1 MTTHRFAARR
11 HLRALPGLCCL
22 VLLAGCA
29 SSGRKEAPWY
39 LSADTQLYEQLQYW
53 PREEPGSDS
62 GTQCVPASLLNP
74 EALGYRTD
82 DVAGDLWDRVRE
94 GYAMD
99 GSVDERRVNR
109 QVGQLTSHQRLFDAL
124 GTNASPYLRYVVG
137 ELESRKMP
145 LELALLPVVESSYN
159 PGATSRSQAAGI
171 WQIIPVTGK
180 RLGLEQNRWY
190 DGRRDVVAS
199 TEAALDYL
207 AALHDRFDGDWYLA
221 LAAYNAGEGSVER
234 AIEHNKRLGKPTDY
248 WSLPLSAQAC
258 EYVPKLLALSRV
270 LESPDDHD
278 ISLAPIPDRA
288 VVAAV
293 TVDSPIDLRLAASR
307 AGMDGV
313 ELLRLNQA
321 VRRGVTAPTGTTTLL
336 VPVDSRDEFLAA
348 IDGLPEAPTVAR
360 AQYRVRKGDSLRS
373 IARLHQISTETLR
386 DLNGLTGDRIVAGE
400 FLQLPGDAVLPPEE
414 FPTTASVELRKHG
427 VYRVRPGDNLWR
439 IARAQGTDA
448 ATLARLNGLSP
459 GSVLQPGQRLQL
471 RAAADRAP
479 PRVAAPHNVAS
490 AAIAAPS
497 KAAASSGATPKA
509 VASAAIGTRSSG
521 ERAGTR
527 RIDYT
532 VRTGDS
538 LYRIA
543 GRHKVGVK
551 QLMAWNGIDTRRPL
565 IRPGQSLIVYVD
577 AGLAVG
583 RGAI

>member
-1 MTTHRFAARR
+1 MTAHSLAAQR
-11 HLRALPGLCCL
+11 LPRALLVLCCL
-22 VLLAGCA
+22 TLLAGCA
-29 SSGRKEAPWY
+29 TDAPKNAPWY
-39 LSADTQLYEQLQYW
+39 LTADPELYEQLQYW
-53 PREEPGSDS
+53 PREEAGSDS

-74 EALGYRTD
+74 QALGYRTD
-82 DVAGDLWDRVRE
+82 DVEGDLWDRVRD

-99 GSVDERRVNR
+99 GSVDERRVDR
-109 QVGQLTSHQRLFDAL
+109 QVGQFTSRQRLFDAL

-171 WQIIPVTGK
+171 WQIVPDTGK
-180 RLGLEQNRWY
+180 KMGLEQNRWY

-234 AIEHNKRLGKPTDY
+234 AIERNKRLGKPTDY

-258 EYVPKLLALSRV
+258 DYVPKLLALSRV
-270 LESPDDHD
+270 LENPDDHD
-278 ISLAPIPDRA
+278 ISVTPIPDRA
-288 VVAAV
+288 MIAEV
-293 TVDSPIDLRLAASR
+293 TVDSRIDLRQAATQ
-307 AGMDGV
+307 AGMDGT

-321 VRRGVTAPTGTTTLL
+321 VRRGVTAPTGTTTIL
-336 VPVDSRDEFLAA
+336 VPVGSRDQFLAA
-348 IDGLPEAPTVAR
+348 LDNLPETADAVR
-360 AQYRVRKGDSLRS
+360 AQYRVRKGDSLKS
-373 IARLHQISTETLR
+373 IARLHQTSAETLR
-386 DLNGLTGDRIVAGE
+386 ELNGLTSDRIVAGE

-414 FPTTASVELRKHG
+414 FPTTASVELRKRG
-427 VYRVRPGDNLWR
+427 VYHVRPGDSLWR
-439 IARAQGTDA
+439 IARAQGTDT

-459 GSVLQPGQRLQL
+459 DSVLRPDQRLQL
-471 RAAADRAP
+471 RTAVVAP
-479 PRVAAPHNVAS
+479 PRVASPKT
-490 AAIAAPS
+490 I
-497 KAAASSGATPKA
+497 ASSGVTTPKKLA
-509 VASAAIGTRSSG
+509 PPAAKVTAKG
-521 ERAGTR
+521 AR

-532 VRTGDS
+532 VRPGDS

-543 GRHKVGVK
+543 GRYKVGVK

-577 AGLAVG
+577 AGLAAG
-583 RGAI
+583 PGAT